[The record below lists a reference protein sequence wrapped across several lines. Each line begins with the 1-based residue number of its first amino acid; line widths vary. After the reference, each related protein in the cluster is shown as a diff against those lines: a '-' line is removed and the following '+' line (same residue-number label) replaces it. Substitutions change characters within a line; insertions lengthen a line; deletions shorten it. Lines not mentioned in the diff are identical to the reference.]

1 MYLHGESLL
10 TIGMAIQES
19 KNRPPMPRSIRQ
31 KQILDTAAEHPDASI
46 DTIASEIPSATA
58 DLVEEVLEE
67 YGDPAEEQSAETPD
81 GEDTSTTTNV
91 TPDLSSKQRSVL
103 RAIVEHPDATQ
114 RELADALGISAATVN
129 NRVNS
134 ITGFTWDD
142 RLAFASTVFDS
153 ESLPV
158 AEDPPSPGASD
169 TERASRDDRLADRV
183 AAVEREVD
191 RLADVNGSRSISV
204 DPGLTHKVL
213 HACLTSDA
221 ITEEEELQI
230 LKSLL
235 DGDGLSARQH

>member
-1 MYLHGESLL
+1 
-10 TIGMAIQES
+10 MAIQES

-67 YGDPAEEQSAETPD
+67 YGDPAEEQSAETAD
-81 GEDTSTTTNV
+81 GEDTSTPTKNV

-142 RLAFASTVFDS
+142 RLGFASTVFDS
-153 ESLPV
+153 ESQPV

-169 TERASRDDRLADRV
+169 TERASRVDRLADRV
-183 AAVEREVD
+183 AAVELEVD
-191 RLADVNGSRSISV
+191 RLADVNGSRSVSA

-235 DGDGLSARQH
+235 DGDGVPARQH